1 MTDALRPR
9 ETIVLRPDA
18 PDEAL
23 RPTVGTDWLVPD
35 QALLPAQP
43 PVSRHIQH
51 LVTIHED
58 YALGPDGR
66 LHPILPPAA
75 ERIGAPFRAG
85 ALLAELGLQRGEIR
99 SPALDV
105 RGGIPWVGLLGLSLG
120 LALLAYLLWPAP
132 YTPSPAA
139 QHVATAP
146 ATQIA
151 PLGELVSP
159 PSIAA
164 QQIDDVLASYGSPA
178 TGQGQAFYDLG
189 VEYGIDPAYA
199 LAFFIH
205 ESSAGTNPA
214 WAGLKG
220 DGTTTHNIGN
230 IICAGYVRCHGRFR
244 DYASW
249 EEGIRDWY
257 RLIRDEYIEGRGLRT
272 VGAVLPIYAPSAD
285 NNNPAGYAA
294 AVEQLV
300 SEWRAQSRAAQQGAT
315 ADAPTAAVPAA
326 PAHTAGARAGPL
338 ARLWAALWPPG
349 ADTATAITGENRMI
363 RVAAT
368 VAQEGARAR
377 VRGFIEN
384 VSGETITITHAEL
397 VITDGRGRPYGLA
410 DGRATLAPGGRVP
423 LDIWV
428 PVGAEEALTL
438 AVGVPEAAPLVVQLR

>member
-9 ETIVLRPDA
+9 ETIVLQPDA
-18 PDEAL
+18 PNEAL
-23 RPTVGTDWLVPD
+23 RPAVGTDWLVPD

-43 PVSRHIQH
+43 PVSRRIQH

-75 ERIGAPFRAG
+75 ERIGAPFRAD
-85 ALLAELGLQRGEIR
+85 ALLAELGLQRGEIS
-99 SPALDV
+99 SPALEV
-105 RGGIPWVGLLGLSLG
+105 RGGIPWIALLGLSLG
-120 LALLAYLLWPAP
+120 LALLAYLLWPARH
-132 YTPSPAA
+132 TPSPAA

-164 QQIDDVLASYGSPA
+164 QQIDDVLASYDSPA
-178 TGQGQAFYDLG
+178 MGQGQAFYDLG

-244 DYASW
+244 DYPSW

-272 VGAVLPIYAPSAD
+272 VGAVLPIYAPASD
-285 NNNPAGYAA
+285 NNNPTGYTA

-300 SEWRAQSRAAQQGAT
+300 AEWREQAGAAQQGAT
-315 ADAPTAAVPAA
+315 ANAPTTAAPAA
-326 PAHTAGARAGPL
+326 PAHASGAAGPL
-338 ARLWAALWPPG
+338 AGVWEALWPPG
-349 ADTATAITGENRMI
+349 KERAAEITGENGMI
-363 RVAAT
+363 RVAVT
-368 VAQEGARAR
+368 VTQEGARAHIE
-377 VRGFIEN
+377 GFIEN
-384 VSGETITITHAEL
+384 VSGETITITNAEL
-397 VITDGRGRPYGLA
+397 VIKDGRGRPYGLA

-428 PVGAEEALTL
+428 PVGPEEALTL